1 MRRRVCDG
9 CDREAH
15 VRWER
20 AGTSPALGS
29 SLADALGTA
38 AMVLMRG
45 HGATL
50 VGSSLQEAVF
60 RATYATINAQLQ
72 PIAMLLGDPTYLAPE
87 EATQADSLHRRVLN
101 RSWEFWK
108 GKLGDA

>member
-1 MRRRVCDG
+1 
-9 CDREAH
+9 
-15 VRWER
+15 
-20 AGTSPALGS
+20 
-29 SLADALGTA
+29 
-38 AMVLMRG
+38 MVLMRG